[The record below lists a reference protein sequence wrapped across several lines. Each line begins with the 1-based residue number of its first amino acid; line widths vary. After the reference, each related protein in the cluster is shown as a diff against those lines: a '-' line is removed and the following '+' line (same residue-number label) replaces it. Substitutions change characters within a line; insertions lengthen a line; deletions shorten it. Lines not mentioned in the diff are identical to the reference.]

1 MPYYKGDFY
10 RPELSGL
17 RRGDPGFWGSVFGLA
32 KTVAGSIPGVGAV
45 GKLGAAVATIKGAIR
60 PGAARIG
67 RAVSEHPVL
76 TAAGAAGIAMTV
88 GAGAE
93 HRMLAG
99 APGAKGFHPCK
110 SRHGCKTGAMVRNR
124 HMRVTNPRALRRALR
139 RVGGFGRIA
148 KRVMRLT
155 HPHHKGRYVMKFP
168 KRKRAA

>member
-1 MPYYKGDFY
+1 MPYYMGDFY
-10 RPELSGL
+10 RPSLGAF
-17 RRGDPGFWGSVFGLA
+17 RGRGDPGFWGSIWGLA
-32 KTVAGSIPGVGAV
+32 KTAAGSIPGVGTAV
-45 GKLGAAVATIKGAIR
+45 ESIKGGLRRVGPA
-60 PGAARIG
+60 AARMG
-67 RAVSEHPVL
+67 KVAAEHPVL
-76 TAAGAAGIAMTV
+76 TAAGAAGVAMTI

-93 HRMLAG
+93 HRVMAG
-99 APGAKGFHPCK
+99 GAGAKGFHPCK
-110 SRHGCKTGAMVRNR
+110 SRHGCKTGALVRNR